1 LGGSEVAQPPG
12 DRERLAAALKQLRLR
27 SGLSGEALGKA
38 LGWSQSKVSKLENGA
53 RSASPDDVAGW
64 MSVTGAQIEQREEL
78 AALAESAANRV
89 TSWWQSHA
97 QGIAARQGEIAEAEA
112 RSERIMNFHP
122 LMIPTLLQTAAV
134 ARRIMELVAEV
145 TGRQD
150 DVPAATAAR
159 MQRQAVLYDPAKRI
173 DFVIT
178 EASLRWRLSDDPSIM
193 AAQADR
199 ILSVD
204 TLPNVSV
211 TVLPVDVTVPV
222 LPYSGFG
229 IFEVPDEPFAVVE
242 ALNSELIVTGERDL
256 AIYRTAFARLQQAG
270 VTGTEAHAIL
280 RAIALP
286 E

>member
-1 LGGSEVAQPPG
+1 MAGLAG

-53 RSASPDDVAGW
+53 RGASPDDVTAW
-64 MSVTGAQIEQREEL
+64 MSVTGAQIDQRAEL
-78 AALAESAANRV
+78 TALAESAANRV
-89 TSWWQSHA
+89 ASWWQSHA
-97 QGIAARQGEIAEAEA
+97 GGIAARQGEIAEAEA
-112 RSERIMNFHP
+112 RSEKIMNFHP
-122 LMIPTLLQTAAV
+122 LMIPTLLQTAAIS
-134 ARRIMELVAEV
+134 RRITELAAEV
-145 TGRQD
+145 TGRMD

-159 MQRQAVLYDPAKRI
+159 IQRQAVLYDRGKQI

-178 EASLRWRLSDDPSIM
+178 EASLHWRLSEDLTVM

-199 ILSVD
+199 ILSVA

-256 AIYRTAFARLQQAG
+256 GIYRTAFARLQQAG
-270 VTGTEAHAIL
+270 VTGAEAHAIL

-286 E
+286 AS

>member
-1 LGGSEVAQPPG
+1 VAGASG

-53 RSASPDDVAGW
+53 RGATPDDVAAW
-64 MSVTGAQIEQREEL
+64 MSVTGAQIDQREDL
-78 AALAESAANRV
+78 ATLAESAANRV
-89 TSWWQSHA
+89 ASWWQSHA
-97 QGIAARQGEIAEAEA
+97 RGIAARQGEIAEAEV

-134 ARRIMELVAEV
+134 ARRVIELAAEV
-145 TGRQD
+145 TGRTG

-159 MQRQAVLYDPAKRI
+159 MQRQSVLYDQGKQI
-173 DFVIT
+173 EFVVT
-178 EASLRWRLSDDPSIM
+178 EASLRWRLSDDPSLM
-193 AAQADR
+193 PAQADR

-204 TLPNVSV
+204 TLPNV
-211 TVLPVDVTVPV
+211 TITLLPVDIAAPV

-229 IFEVPDEPFAVVE
+229 IFEVPDEPFAVIE

-256 AIYRTAFARLQQAG
+256 AIYRAAFTRLQQVG
-270 VTGTEAHAIL
+270 VTGAEAHAIL

-286 E
+286 GRL